1 MLSGLG
7 HTDEKPTNS
16 VLGPATSMEDVG
28 YRLAASCGEGRKTFG
43 GMTNKGDVKGGVM
56 CCYPRFYQQSICS
69 TSQFSR
75 CKWQLGSPG
84 RLGGTKGRCMGQTRA
99 VAW

>member
-7 HTDEKPTNS
+7 YTDEKPTNS

-43 GMTNKGDVKGGVM
+43 GMANKGDVEGG
-56 CCYPRFYQQSICS
+56 CCVLLPSFLSTIPLFHLSIFKVQVGIGKTWKVRRF
-69 TSQFSR
+69 
-75 CKWQLGSPG
+75 
-84 RLGGTKGRCMGQTRA
+84 
-99 VAW
+99 